1 MPVLFLGLRA
11 NILFLSTNGGNCP
24 HRTVKERDETSEQGL
39 ASAKAPSERPVKRS
53 VAALLTGSSR
63 QRLNGFIG
71 RTSLVSDWTGDLL
84 FRAPPSVFSQTT
96 VSDSGPILKTGRR
109 LRRHRPPPHYGG
121 LGVCTGPD
129 FGKRKK
135 TDRKTAISVCLW
147 EEMWVHRQ
155 EMAKS
160 SILSMRGGG

>member
-1 MPVLFLGLRA
+1 M
-11 NILFLSTNGGNCP
+11 
-24 HRTVKERDETSEQGL
+24 
-39 ASAKAPSERPVKRS
+39 KRS